1 MNSFAGTKRME
12 RNIEPAK
19 DEAVEV
25 RRATVSVGEADF
37 CCTDDIWHLKAD
49 SAVVWDKRE
58 EKQPAES
65 LSMPTRHLRE
75 SRELHFRCVPI

>member
-37 CCTDDIWHLKAD
+37 CCTDDIWHLIVD
-49 SAVVWDKRE
+49 
-58 EKQPAES
+58 
-65 LSMPTRHLRE
+65 
-75 SRELHFRCVPI
+75 